1 MSVSD
6 STHEWEE
13 QDWVIVPTDW
23 WRTPYNSVSWIHL
36 HNPAGGKRSQ
46 YRGSLFLRPL
56 PLRTVTSAQKRPS
69 YSKERRRDDD
79 DITLNIDLV
88 GVKGALES
96 VVKYERNVGFYVE
109 TSSGIQPHELEPFLA
124 LDLLSRVIEE
134 EDTRIHKERWNELL
148 EDLMHSPLQE
158 INDSDESSELGAS
171 CSSVGDLIQSTSTL
185 SSLDFTSSECSV
197 ESQAMPSTPKAKSSL
212 HHDVEI
218 KDLSPTGSLSGGD
231 HSFSRSLSASASSF
245 IPSLSFQPYLNE
257 ESVQF
262 PSLKDSLTVS
272 ANLSNFTFPTLNV
285 PVSSFISVPSVKLR
299 KDSDGF
305 FTEESPNTTP
315 TSLLPP
321 FLQESSH
328 RSNRTRKSRTREI
341 VDRLRSESVPNEEG
355 GSPNQTL
362 WNGISPKYA
371 SYSPSPLLDDFA
383 LEKHTTPR
391 RSVSEDGSSNHRH
404 QHWPS
409 LSTTSLSASGSA
421 STSVSVT
428 TSRFSTPEAE
438 DDDGW
443 IDVTRP
449 THLAS
454 SPSEK
459 SKRTRELFLALTRRR
474 TDSLSSEG
482 VISPNLAI
490 EISDACREA
499 DIILSESSLPS
510 PKTPCANKESTKTV
524 PIPSHSAVSGA
535 VASGWIER
543 PSPRDSFSKTQKEKT
558 SKKEALHRRKSS
570 AHNHN
575 FNSLGQSPSWGRG
588 STFQHPPPHPLNQG
602 QPQHHLQLTSF
613 PPAPIPSH
621 THSQVLSHP
630 HPHPLSLPSNAAG
643 PTGAT
648 PMSYVFGPY
657 PVAIPVTVPMTS
669 VPYPAAYNVMHVPT
683 PYAMP
688 ITQPYITPPATS
700 YGQVH
705 VNSISTMKRPA
716 VNMNTTG
723 IPMPVPVGTGYGD
736 TRGKISSGSW

>member
-1 MSVSD
+1 M
-6 STHEWEE
+6 
-13 QDWVIVPTDW
+13 IVPTDW
-23 WRTPYNSVSWIHL
+23 WRTPYNAVSWIYL
-36 HNPAGGKRSQ
+36 HNSAGDKKPQ

-56 PLRTVTSAQKRPS
+56 SLRTVTSAQKRPS
-69 YSKERRRDDD
+69 YSKERGRDD

-88 GVKGALES
+88 GVKAALES

-109 TSSGIQPHELEPFLA
+109 TLPGIQPHELEPFLA
-124 LDLLSRVIEE
+124 LDLLSRVIDE

-158 INDSDESSELGAS
+158 INDSDESSELATS
-171 CSSVGDLIQSTSTL
+171 CSSLGDLVQSTSTL
-185 SSLDFTSSECSV
+185 SSLDLTSSECSV
-197 ESQAMPSTPKAKSSL
+197 ESQAMPSTPKAKSSS
-212 HHDVEI
+212 HHHVEI
-218 KDLSPTGSLSGGD
+218 RDLSPTGSLSGGD
-231 HSFSRSLSASASSF
+231 HTFSRSLSASASSF
-245 IPSLSFQPYLNE
+245 IPSLSFQPYLND

-285 PVSSFISVPSVKLR
+285 PVSSFMSVPSVKLR

-328 RSNRTRKSRTREI
+328 RINRTRKSRTREI
-341 VDRLRSESVPNEEG
+341 VDRLRSESVPNEED
-355 GSPNQTL
+355 GSTNQTL

-371 SYSPSPLLDDFA
+371 SYSPSPLLDDSA
-383 LEKHTTPR
+383 LEKRTTPR

-454 SPSEK
+454 SPCEK

-474 TDSLSSEG
+474 TDSVSSEG
-482 VISPNLAI
+482 VTSPSTNLAV
-490 EISDACREA
+490 EGFDTCRQS

-510 PKTPCANKESTKTV
+510 PKTPSCANKESAKTV
-524 PIPSHSAVSGA
+524 PTPSHSAVTGA
-535 VASGWIER
+535 VASGNGWIER
-543 PSPRDSFSKTQKEKT
+543 PSRDFFSKPQKEKT

-575 FNSLGQSPSWGRG
+575 YTSLGQSPSWGRG
-588 STFQHPPPHPLNQG
+588 STFQHPPPHPLNHG
-602 QPQHHLQLTSF
+602 QPQHHLPLTPF
-613 PPAPIPSH
+613 QPASIPSH
-621 THSQVLSHP
+621 THSQGLSHP
-630 HPHPLSLPSNAAG
+630 HPHPLALPSNAAG
-643 PTGAT
+643 PSGLT
-648 PMSYVFGPY
+648 PMPYVFGPY
-657 PVAIPVTVPMTS
+657 PVAMPVGVPMSS

-688 ITQPYITPPATS
+688 MTQPYITPPATS

-705 VNSISTMKRPA
+705 VNSISTMKGPA
-716 VNMNTTG
+716 VSMNSG
-723 IPMPVPVGTGYGD
+723 IPMPVPVGTGYGG